1 MKKRCAAKLRD
12 CSGMAA
18 LSGLVVLAVVC
29 MAALY
34 AYELSRIN
42 ENSMA
47 VFMRKTTVRNF
58 CLSHVQKMIG
68 RYGTDEVLWK
78 KDCAAAQDV
87 YSASH
92 NKIMNVYSGTDAKGR
107 AIESEARL
115 LKYTGSVYILDVRT
129 QMDDV
134 ATQARVYLEKQDG
147 GGFIEQRW
155 ER

>member
-1 MKKRCAAKLRD
+1 MKKQWAVKLRD

-18 LSGLVVLAVVC
+18 LSGLVILAVVC

-42 ENSMA
+42 ENSVA
-47 VFMRKTTVRNF
+47 VFTQKATVRNF
-58 CLSHVQKMIG
+58 CLSHVQRMIG
-68 RYGTDEVLWK
+68 RYSADEGVWER
-78 KDCAAAQDV
+78 DCAAAQDV
-87 YSASH
+87 YSERH
-92 NKIMNVYSGTDAKGR
+92 DKIMNAYGGTDAKGR

-129 QMDDV
+129 QMGDV
-134 ATQARVYLEKQDG
+134 TTQARVYLEKQDG

-155 ER
+155 EH

>member
-1 MKKRCAAKLRD
+1 MKD

-29 MAALY
+29 MTALY

-47 VFMRKTTVRNF
+47 VFTQKTTVRNF
-58 CLSHVQKMIG
+58 CLSHVQKMIV
-68 RYGTDEVLWK
+68 RYHADEELWAR
-78 KDCAAAQDV
+78 DCAAAQDV
-87 YSASH
+87 YSTSQ
-92 NKIMNVYSGTDAKGR
+92 NKIMNVHSGTDAKGR

-115 LKYTGSVYILDVRT
+115 LKYTNSLYVLDIRT
-129 QMDDV
+129 QMGDV
-134 ATQARVYLEKQDG
+134 STQARVYLEKQEG